1 LHKHAVILAN
11 LGAPESIQDL
21 RPFLKNLFMDP
32 DIVRFPFGKIGQRF
46 FSSMISLLRAP
57 KSARHYEL
65 IGGGSPLQKQTEI
78 QAELLRKALQGYGN
92 YKVYTA
98 QRYWHPLFNETA
110 NQIWNDS
117 VQKITLVP
125 LYPQYSTTTTQSI
138 INHWRRQPNL
148 PEPQII
154 WRFYTEGLYL
164 DAVIARI
171 QEALQLFDEKPHLL
185 YTAHSIPVSRIKAG
199 DSYQTEIERHY
210 ELLQERL
217 DYRYES
223 TLAWQSKIGPV
234 EWIGPSVKES
244 LQALRKKGVERLLVV
259 PLSFVSENLET
270 LFELDIEYKA
280 CALKNGFHQYER
292 AATVQ
297 DHPFFIKMLVNLIK
311 EKNND

>member
-1 LHKHAVILAN
+1 MHKHAVILAN
-11 LGAPESIQDL
+11 LGAPETLEDL

-32 DIVRFPFGKIGQRF
+32 DIVQFPFGKMGQRF
-46 FSSMISLLRAP
+46 FSSMISLFRAP

-65 IGGGSPLQKQTEI
+65 IGGGSPLKKQTEA
-78 QAELLRKALQGYGN
+78 QAAALQNALKDCGN
-92 YKVYTA
+92 YRVFTA
-98 QRYWHPLFNETA
+98 QRYWNPFFEETA
-110 NQIWNDS
+110 DKVWKES

-154 WRFYTEGLYL
+154 WRFYSEALYL
-164 DAVIARI
+164 NAVITRI
-171 QEALQLFDEKPHLL
+171 QEALQNFEETPHLL

-217 DYRYES
+217 DHRYES
-223 TLAWQSKIGPV
+223 ALAWQSKVGPV
-234 EWIGPSVKES
+234 EWIGPSVKETLLS
-244 LQALRKKGVERLLVV
+244 LRKKGVERLLVV

-270 LFELDIEYKA
+270 LYELDIEYKN
-280 CALKNGFHQYER
+280 CALKNGFRQYER
-292 AATVQ
+292 VATVQ
-297 DHPFFIKMLVNLIK
+297 EHPLFIEMLANLITR
-311 EKNND
+311 EKK